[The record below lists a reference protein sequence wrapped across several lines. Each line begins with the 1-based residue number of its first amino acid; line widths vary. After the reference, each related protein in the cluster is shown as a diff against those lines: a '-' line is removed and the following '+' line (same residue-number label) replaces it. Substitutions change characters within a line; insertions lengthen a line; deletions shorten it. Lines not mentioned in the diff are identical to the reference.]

1 MRFFKGGQCPH
12 LGGRVRVVG
21 GVGFPIS
28 ATGGR
33 NLTEMGNAQNA
44 TKWILESTL
53 MFLRQISLFYLFG
66 EGVGGGRS
74 WGNSPL
80 FF

>member
-1 MRFFKGGQCPH
+1 M
-12 LGGRVRVVG
+12 RVVG

-53 MFLRQISLFYLFG
+53 MFLNVNVLFVWG
-66 EGVGGGRS
+66 GGVGGGRS

-80 FF
+80 FFECF